1 MRRTFAIVL
10 GSLLALSVLIAG
22 VYKTNFWPSHDENG
36 QASTTPSAAGRLS
49 GVAIVDLDEVAKRL
63 GANVALDKEINNGQT
78 SLNQQL
84 RTLQTSLQEQYRQKE
99 QSLKSLPAAAGQS
112 LDSQKE
118 QLSQLERELNL
129 KLNDAK
135 RSAQNELINYRQRLI
150 QRFRDEVTPVA
161 QEVAGQRGLGV
172 VLTKNDAILLT
183 FDDAHDI
190 TAAVIAKMR
199 AKRSAS
205 PAATDATTAS
215 AANVPAPPA
224 PQRR

>member
-63 GANVALDKEINNGQT
+63 GTDVALDKEINNGQT

-99 QSLKSLPAAAGQS
+99 QSLKSQPAAAGQS

-150 QRFRDEVTPVA
+150 QRFEMKSR
-161 QEVAGQRGLGV
+161 RWL
-172 VLTKNDAILLT
+172 
-183 FDDAHDI
+183 
-190 TAAVIAKMR
+190 
-199 AKRSAS
+199 KRW
-205 PAATDATTAS
+205 PAS
-215 AANVPAPPA
+215 ADWASCSQKTTRSFWRSTTPTTL
-224 PQRR
+224 RRR